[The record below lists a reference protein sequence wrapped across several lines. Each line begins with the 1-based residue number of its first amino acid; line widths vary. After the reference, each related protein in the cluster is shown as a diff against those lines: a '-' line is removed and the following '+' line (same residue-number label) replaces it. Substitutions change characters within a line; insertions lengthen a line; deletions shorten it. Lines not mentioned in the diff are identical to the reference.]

1 MKELFYSRLLDTKLV
16 KANSALL
23 SSLDI
28 YHLIPNP
35 HLRNNYWIYITLAQ
49 FWSQKKKREKN
60 ASIWNWYRTPEG
72 SLSSHFVFS
81 DPSPTLLFPKLF
93 FFTNMEWFFSF
104 LVKLIRSIVR
114 LIHEV
119 STHPNFCIVTKFL
132 WCRDGCWKNELISY
146 QSHYPLGASQ
156 LICRNLILYS
166 YSFSLAELICG

>member
-35 HLRNNYWIYITLAQ
+35 HLRNNYCIYITLAQ

-60 ASIWNWYRTPEG
+60 AGIWNWYRTIEG

-81 DPSPTLLFPKLF
+81 DPSPI
-93 FFTNMEWFFSF
+93 
-104 LVKLIRSIVR
+104 LIDS
-114 LIHEV
+114 
-119 STHPNFCIVTKFL
+119 
-132 WCRDGCWKNELISY
+132 
-146 QSHYPLGASQ
+146 
-156 LICRNLILYS
+156 
-166 YSFSLAELICG
+166 